1 MNHHHH
7 LAIAYLITWLL
18 QLGYLGGIL
27 AGWRR
32 LRR

>member
-1 MNHHHH
+1 MNHRH
-7 LAIAYLITWLL
+7 LVLAYLITWLL

-27 AGWRR
+27 VGWRR